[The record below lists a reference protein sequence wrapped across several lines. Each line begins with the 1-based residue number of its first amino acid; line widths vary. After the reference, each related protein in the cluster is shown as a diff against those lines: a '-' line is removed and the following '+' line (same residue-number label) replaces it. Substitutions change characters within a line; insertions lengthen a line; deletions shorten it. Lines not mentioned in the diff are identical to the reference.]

1 MEAGILGLGTVG
13 GGVVNVL
20 QKNSASIK
28 RRTGVEID
36 LVIAGVRDLTKKR
49 ICDTSNIK
57 LTEDPFEVVNHPDID
72 VVLELIGGFGLA
84 KELVETAINNG
95 KHIITANKA
104 LIGNHGNELIKL
116 AKKKKVRFLFE
127 ASVAGGIPII
137 KALEQG
143 FSANNIASI
152 AGIINGAGHFIL
164 TNMKE

>member
-1 MEAGILGLGTVG
+1 
-13 GGVVNVL
+13 
-20 QKNSASIK
+20 
-28 RRTGVEID
+28 
-36 LVIAGVRDLTKKR
+36 VILTKKR
-49 ICDTSNIK
+49 ICDTKNIH

-84 KELVETAINNG
+84 KELVEKAINNG

-116 AKKKKVRFLFE
+116 ANKKKVRFLFE

-143 FSANNIASI
+143 
-152 AGIINGAGHFIL
+152 L
-164 TNMKE
+164 KCKQR